1 MAYNPRS
8 QREPQ
13 PHTQYTYDTHDV
25 YSTSSPGPDSNPGQQ
40 QQQQQQQQYSTSRKH
55 STTTPSPSRNPS
67 HQRRRHSITENH
79 TIQSDPG
86 AMQRYQ
92 GTTSRH
98 VSTTMDNGQISQQE
112 VSEKEKSQVQDLEPR
127 ESSGLKLR
135 LDVNLDVEVEL
146 KAKIRGDLTLAL
158 LWVFPSF
165 SYRLFC
171 ASGGLVGCGMELE
184 VHWLIGLGREIEIKL
199 GFGYHVSAGEW
210 ALRI

>member
-13 PHTQYTYDTHDV
+13 PHTQYIYGTHDV
-25 YSTSSPGPDSNPGQQ
+25 YSTSSPGPDSSPGQQ
-40 QQQQQQQQYSTSRKH
+40 QQQQQQQQYSTSREH
-55 STTTPSPSRNPS
+55 TTTTLSPSRNPS

-79 TIQSDPG
+79 TVQSDPG

-112 VSEKEKSQVQDLEPR
+112 VSEKSQVQDLEPR

-158 LWVFPSF
+158 L
-165 SYRLFC
+165 
-171 ASGGLVGCGMELE
+171 
-184 VHWLIGLGREIEIKL
+184 
-199 GFGYHVSAGEW
+199 
-210 ALRI
+210 